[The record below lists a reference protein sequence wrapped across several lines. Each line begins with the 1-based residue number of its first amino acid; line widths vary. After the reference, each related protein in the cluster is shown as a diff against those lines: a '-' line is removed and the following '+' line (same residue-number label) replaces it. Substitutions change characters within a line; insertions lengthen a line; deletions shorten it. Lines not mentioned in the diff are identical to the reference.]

1 MSIVE
6 QNPFV
11 EFAPQEQMVPYVDLK
26 NIANIPQKTIDKYGV
41 TDFQK
46 ILIRNWEREYVGRV
60 GALNSIAGRCIIF
73 EKKDNIQF
81 SITSSKSGGI
91 EIKYPADTL
100 TGQKSGRQTIHDK
113 VHDFVQL
120 HEAHLRYNIPNHS
133 IIVGDLPSI
142 NKDYMAEAYE
152 QLSAEL
158 DYLTMTK
165 LSASTLASHKYEKTA
180 GWDTSAADIGKD
192 IKGAL
197 QHIVNDSGVNPNWA
211 RGSETPQYTIILPV
225 KAQEYME
232 DIVVIDG
239 SRQTIGDYLQ
249 NRYKFQTLYSRP
261 PFEFHETWPGTTSMF
276 VLPTFDPRVGKMYSF
291 DGAGRVPNQYI
302 KHDIE
307 GLETNLLWWF
317 NYNIGRDEKDLVAN
331 KSRRVIEVTGI
342 IPV

>member
-1 MSIVE
+1 
-6 QNPFV
+6 
-11 EFAPQEQMVPYVDLK
+11 
-26 NIANIPQKTIDKYGV
+26 
-41 TDFQK
+41 
-46 ILIRNWEREYVGRV
+46 
-60 GALNSIAGRCIIF
+60 
-73 EKKDNIQF
+73 
-81 SITSSKSGGI
+81 
-91 EIKYPADTL
+91 
-100 TGQKSGRQTIHDK
+100 
-113 VHDFVQL
+113 
-120 HEAHLRYNIPNHS
+120 
-133 IIVGDLPSI
+133 
-142 NKDYMAEAYE
+142 MAEAYE

-165 LSASTLASHKYEKTA
+165 LSASALASHKKGTVGAWEGVT
-180 GWDTSAADIGKD
+180 DTDIGKD
-192 IKGAL
+192 IKNAL
-197 QHIVNDSGVNPNWA
+197 QLIVKDSGVNPNWA

-225 KAQEYME
+225 AAQEYME

-261 PFEFHETWPGTTSMF
+261 PFEFHADWPGTTSMF

-331 KSRRVIEVTGI
+331 KSRRVVEITGI
-342 IPV
+342 VS